1 MERYTLLVVART
13 QQLAVRLQKALNG
26 DRFLIRW
33 VSCTSRALKLD
44 LDDPSLILVDL
55 PPSGGGRSVARL
67 KRRYDAPVLAMSWM
81 GQPLPKEV
89 DASIPRLHYM
99 EQLVDLIETTLIK
112 HSAQV
117 IHAKGMSLDTE
128 ARRLQING
136 SLYQLRPIGCQIL
149 AVLMAEAG
157 NVIPRDELFRRV
169 WDTDDGDSSR
179 ALDVHIAYLRSKLE
193 SDPRRPQMILTE
205 RGVGY
210 RLRPPA

>member
-13 QQLAVRLQKALNG
+13 QQLAVRLQKALDG

-33 VSCTSRALKLD
+33 VSCTARALEMD
-44 LDDPSLILVDL
+44 LDSPSLVLVDL

-67 KRRYDAPVLAMSWM
+67 KRKYNAPILAMSWM
-81 GQPLPKEV
+81 GQPLPEEV
-89 DASIPRLHYM
+89 DASIPRLHHM
-99 EQLVDLIETTLIK
+99 EDLVDLIETTLIK
-112 HSAQV
+112 HSPQV
-117 IHAKGMSLDTE
+117 IHAEGMSLDME

-136 SLYQLRPIGCQIL
+136 SLYHLRPLGCQIL

-157 NVIPRDELFRRV
+157 NVIPREELFRRV
-169 WDTDDGDSSR
+169 WNTDDGDHSR
-179 ALDVHIAYLRSKLE
+179 ALDVHIAYLRSELE
-193 SDPRRPQMILTE
+193 ADPRKPKMILTE

>member
-13 QQLAVRLQKALNG
+13 QQLAVRLQKALDG

-33 VSCTSRALKLD
+33 VSCTSRALEMD
-44 LDDPSLILVDL
+44 LDNPSLLLVDL

-81 GQPLPKEV
+81 GQPLPEEV
-89 DASIPRLHYM
+89 DASIPRLHHM

-112 HSAQV
+112 HSSQV
-117 IHAKGMSLDTE
+117 IHAEGMSLDTE
-128 ARRLQING
+128 ARRLQVNG
-136 SLYQLRPIGCQIL
+136 SLYQLRPIGSQIL

-169 WDTDDGDSSR
+169 WNTDDGDTSR
-179 ALDVHIAYLRSKLE
+179 ALDVHIAYLRSELE

-210 RLRPPA
+210 RLCPPA